1 MIGRSRI
8 VKRAVEDLRSD
19 HAGGEENK
27 TPSGATRQRRV
38 ATESEALLSASSL
51 SQGAQRLAKKDAR

>member
-1 MIGRSRI
+1 MTTP
-8 VKRAVEDLRSD
+8 AVRRT
-19 HAGGEENK
+19 K
-27 TPSGATRQRRV
+27 PPPVATRQRRV